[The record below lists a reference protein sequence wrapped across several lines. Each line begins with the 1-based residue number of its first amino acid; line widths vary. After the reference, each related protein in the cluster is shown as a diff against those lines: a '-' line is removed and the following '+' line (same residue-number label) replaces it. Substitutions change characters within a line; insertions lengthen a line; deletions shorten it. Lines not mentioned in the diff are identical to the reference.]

1 MKPRYTST
9 IIEKT
14 EKAELV
20 RFEFKGKFFYKVFFN
35 IRRNDGTGLPGHI
48 TMCDMKEGFGDDE
61 DAARAF
67 FEEKKNGEE
76 AKAEEK
82 NEANTTKFNEKQIEA
97 LENKGFKRWTKGDK
111 DRLYIKA
118 WNLPNVKTIWKKN
131 GKKCVEINGEEL
143 SYTKSS
149 EVNYTSIYIDLAD
162 DSIHVDSSFADVL
175 TEGVEMLL
183 NSVSTTEETT
193 AVKEDLTTEETTEVS
208 NDIQKAFD
216 VLNFG
221 LVELDKIGTETAKKW
236 YGYLLNESDKLRTE
250 KDIARKNKMI
260 EIIISQKDKVKKMIE
275 LAKSGK

>member
-1 MKPRYTST
+1 MT
-9 IIEKT
+9 
-14 EKAELV
+14 
-20 RFEFKGKFFYKVFFN
+20 
-35 IRRNDGTGLPGHI
+35 
-48 TMCDMKEGFGDDE
+48 
-61 DAARAF
+61 
-67 FEEKKNGEE
+67 
-76 AKAEEK
+76 
-82 NEANTTKFNEKQIEA
+82 NEKIKA
-97 LENKGFKRWTKGDK
+97 LENKGFKRWTKDDK

-149 EVNYTSIYIDLAD
+149 EVNYSSIYIDLAD

-175 TEGVEMLL
+175 TKGVEMLL

-193 AVKEDLTTEETTEVS
+193 EVS
-208 NDIQKAFD
+208 HDIQKAFD

-221 LVELDKIGTETAKKW
+221 IVELDKIGTETAKKW
-236 YGYLLNESDKLRTE
+236 YSYLLNESGKLRTE

-260 EIIISQKDKVKKMIE
+260 EIIIKQKDKVKKMIE

>member
-1 MKPRYTST
+1 MT
-9 IIEKT
+9 
-14 EKAELV
+14 
-20 RFEFKGKFFYKVFFN
+20 
-35 IRRNDGTGLPGHI
+35 
-48 TMCDMKEGFGDDE
+48 
-61 DAARAF
+61 
-67 FEEKKNGEE
+67 
-76 AKAEEK
+76 
-82 NEANTTKFNEKQIEA
+82 NEKIKA

-149 EVNYTSIYIDLAD
+149 EVNYSSIYIDLAD

-193 AVKEDLTTEETTEVS
+193 EVS
-208 NDIQKAFD
+208 HDIQKAFD

-260 EIIISQKDKVKKMIE
+260 EKIISQKDKVKKMIE

>member
-1 MKPRYTST
+1 MT
-9 IIEKT
+9 
-14 EKAELV
+14 
-20 RFEFKGKFFYKVFFN
+20 
-35 IRRNDGTGLPGHI
+35 
-48 TMCDMKEGFGDDE
+48 
-61 DAARAF
+61 
-67 FEEKKNGEE
+67 
-76 AKAEEK
+76 
-82 NEANTTKFNEKQIEA
+82 NEKIRA

-175 TEGVEMLL
+175 TKGVEMLL
-183 NSVSTTEETT
+183 NSVSTAEEAKVEEKNETV
-193 AVKEDLTTEETTEVS
+193 VKEDLTTEQTAEETTEVS
-208 NDIQKAFD
+208 HDIQKAFD

-236 YGYLLNESDKLRTE
+236 YSYLLNESGKLRTE
-250 KDIARKNKMI
+250 KNLARQNKMI
-260 EIIISQKDKVKKMIE
+260 ETIISQKDKVKKMIE
-275 LAKSGK
+275 LAKSEK

>member
-1 MKPRYTST
+1 MT
-9 IIEKT
+9 
-14 EKAELV
+14 
-20 RFEFKGKFFYKVFFN
+20 
-35 IRRNDGTGLPGHI
+35 
-48 TMCDMKEGFGDDE
+48 
-61 DAARAF
+61 
-67 FEEKKNGEE
+67 
-76 AKAEEK
+76 
-82 NEANTTKFNEKQIEA
+82 NEKIKA

-111 DRLYIKA
+111 DRLYIKV
-118 WNLPNVKTIWKKN
+118 WNLPNVKTIWKEN
-131 GKKCVEINGEEL
+131 GKKCFEINGEEL

-183 NSVSTTEETT
+183 NSVSTTEETP

-236 YGYLLNESDKLRTE
+236 YGYLLNESGKLRTE
-250 KDIARKNKMI
+250 KDIARQNKMI

>member
-1 MKPRYTST
+1 M
-9 IIEKT
+9 
-14 EKAELV
+14 
-20 RFEFKGKFFYKVFFN
+20 
-35 IRRNDGTGLPGHI
+35 
-48 TMCDMKEGFGDDE
+48 
-61 DAARAF
+61 
-67 FEEKKNGEE
+67 EE
-76 AKAEEK
+76 
-82 NEANTTKFNEKQIEA
+82 TKMTNEKIKA

-183 NSVSTTEETT
+183 NSVSTTEQTAEET
-193 AVKEDLTTEETTEVS
+193 KEETTEVS
-208 NDIQKAFD
+208 HDIQKAFD

-236 YGYLLNESDKLRTE
+236 YSYLLNESGKLRTE
-250 KDIARKNKMI
+250 KDIARQNKMI

>member
-1 MKPRYTST
+1 MT
-9 IIEKT
+9 
-14 EKAELV
+14 
-20 RFEFKGKFFYKVFFN
+20 
-35 IRRNDGTGLPGHI
+35 
-48 TMCDMKEGFGDDE
+48 
-61 DAARAF
+61 
-67 FEEKKNGEE
+67 
-76 AKAEEK
+76 
-82 NEANTTKFNEKQIEA
+82 NEKIKA

-183 NSVSTTEETT
+183 NSVSTTEQTAEET
-193 AVKEDLTTEETTEVS
+193 KEETTEVS
-208 NDIQKAFD
+208 HDIQKAFD

-236 YGYLLNESDKLRTE
+236 YSYLLNESGKLRTE
-250 KDIARKNKMI
+250 KDIARQNKMI

>member
-1 MKPRYTST
+1 MT
-9 IIEKT
+9 
-14 EKAELV
+14 
-20 RFEFKGKFFYKVFFN
+20 
-35 IRRNDGTGLPGHI
+35 
-48 TMCDMKEGFGDDE
+48 
-61 DAARAF
+61 
-67 FEEKKNGEE
+67 
-76 AKAEEK
+76 
-82 NEANTTKFNEKQIEA
+82 NEKIKA

-183 NSVSTTEETT
+183 NSVSTTEETP

-236 YGYLLNESDKLRTE
+236 YGYLLNESGKLRTE
-250 KDIARKNKMI
+250 KDIARQNKMI

-275 LAKSGK
+275 LAKSEK